1 MCIPLVYK
9 FFTQFTSTQKI
20 KMTVDSSRPIGN
32 AEGLAKNLKSDL
44 VAGLLVFLIALPL
57 CLGISGASGFPAING
72 VFTAIAGGII
82 CVFLSNSE
90 LTIKGPAAGMIAICL
105 GAVTDFALAA
115 GLSKDQMSNTDLSV
129 YMQYLPSVAAV
140 AVVAGVLQIILGAI
154 RAGSLA
160 DLFPSAVIHG
170 LLASI
175 GLIIIGKQLYML
187 LGLKPNGSTEAYEA
201 YLELPAHLPHF
212 AWQVAVIG
220 LASLALLFVYPHLKK
235 RFAICKIIPA
245 QLIILVVAI
254 PSAMFLFQTFDG
266 FKRSYEVSHAGHP
279 VAQVVKSLL
288 VKVPDNASALPGSFI
303 FPNFSMINTFIFWK
317 WVVMFTLVGSL
328 ESLLSAK
335 AVDVLDPWKRKS
347 DLNRD
352 LLAVG
357 AANTVVALIGGL
369 PMISEIVRSSANK
382 DFGAKT
388 RWSNFF
394 HGLFLLLSIV
404 MLPFLLNKIPLT
416 ALAAMLIYAGC
427 RLAHYKEFLHM
438 FHVGKEQLLIFLC
451 TIAGVLGTDLLIGVG
466 IGIAVEIACEM
477 FLGVRPMEFVRL
489 PVFLDEDGKSQ
500 RITLN
505 GSATFTNWLMLKKK
519 INGLPAGSDVVIDCS
534 NSRFLDHTVMS
545 RMSEMKKDFEATGRS
560 LSIVGLDHHQALS
573 HHHLAARRLP
583 KIKK

>member
-1 MCIPLVYK
+1 
-9 FFTQFTSTQKI
+9 
-20 KMTVDSSRPIGN
+20 MTVESLPPVGN
-32 AEGLAKNLKSDL
+32 AAGLMTNIKSDL

-129 YMQYLPSVAAV
+129 YMQYLPFVAAV
-140 AVVAGVLQIILGAI
+140 GVVSGVFQIILGAI

-201 YLELPAHLPHF
+201 YLELPAHIPHF
-212 AWQVAVIG
+212 AWQVAIIG
-220 LASLALLFVYPHLKK
+220 LASLALLFVYPQLKK
-235 RFAICKIIPA
+235 QFAICKIIPP
-245 QLIILVVAI
+245 QLIILVLAI
-254 PSAMFLFQTFDG
+254 PAAMILFQSFDG
-266 FKRSYEVSHAGHP
+266 FKRSYEVSHEGHP
-279 VAQVVKSLL
+279 VQQVVKSLL
-288 VKVPDNASALPGSFI
+288 VKVPESASALPGSFI
-303 FPNFSMINTFIFWK
+303 FPNFSMMNTFIFWK
-317 WVVMFTLVGSL
+317 WVVMFVLVGSL

-357 AANTVVALIGGL
+357 VANTAVALIGGL

-404 MLPFLLNKIPLT
+404 LLPFLLNKIPLT

-466 IGIAVEIACEM
+466 IGIAVKIACEM
-477 FLGVRPMEFVRL
+477 FLGVSPMQFVRL
-489 PVFLDEDGKSQ
+489 PVFIDEDGTSQ

-505 GSATFTNWLMLKKK
+505 GSATFTNWLILKKK
-519 INGLPAGSDVVIDCS
+519 ISGLPADSDIIIDCS
-534 NSRFLDHTVMS
+534 NARFLDHTVMS
-545 RMSEMKKDFEATGRS
+545 RLGELRRDFEANGRS
-560 LSIVGLDHHQALS
+560 LKIVGLDNHQALS
-573 HHHLAARRLP
+573 HHDLAARRLR
-583 KIKK
+583 K